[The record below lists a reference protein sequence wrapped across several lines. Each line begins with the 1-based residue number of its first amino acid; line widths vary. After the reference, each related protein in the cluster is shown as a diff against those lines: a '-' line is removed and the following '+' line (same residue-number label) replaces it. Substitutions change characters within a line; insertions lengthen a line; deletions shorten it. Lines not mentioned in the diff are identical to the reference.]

1 MVKDSSLNAEKLY
14 EVMEHDPQDATTP
27 TSLSSSYSSVATTR
41 LDHKQLSKLLARIS
55 TCSVETNPLKQNKR
69 RILTAALASRPLE
82 SFLQHISMTVI
93 TSNYFQHESWNIN
106 SQKIITKP
114 IHNA

>member
-1 MVKDSSLNAEKLY
+1 
-14 EVMEHDPQDATTP
+14 MEHEPQDATTP
-27 TSLSSSYSSVATTR
+27 TSLSSSYSSVATTSM
-41 LDHKQLSKLLARIS
+41 DHKQLSRLLAKIS

-69 RILTAALASRPLE
+69 RILTAVLASRPLK
-82 SFLQHISMTVI
+82 SIVQHISMTVI

-114 IHNA
+114 IHKA